1 VIGEDYNRLYFA
13 QLLHHRPVLAGYY
26 ESGASWKD
34 GFGLALDDSP
44 ERSEQ
49 PSRGYLL
56 SDMTIDHVLGQGA
69 PRGEFVSRQL
79 WTSLTRALSE
89 RAKPVRATPL
99 EPGARILV
107 LEVVSHHGTNPRS
120 SWPKLVSAWPL
131 RLESPSWTTKSLR
144 FQVQR

>member
-1 VIGEDYNRLYFA
+1 MQRVAREGGSAPIIEYPFVIGEDYNRLYFA

-69 PRGEFVSRQL
+69 PRRGIRFKTVVDVSD
-79 WTSLTRALSE
+79 RALSE
-89 RAKPVRATPL
+89 RAKPSTCYS
-99 EPGARILV
+99 I
-107 LEVVSHHGTNPRS
+107 GTWRENSCFSR
-120 SWPKLVSAWPL
+120 W
-131 RLESPSWTTKSLR
+131 
-144 FQVQR
+144 